1 MALSQAHAKHA
12 ERSTMLA
19 PPEAESTPDLLVE
32 KTEKKVHRK
41 QSGQEENALRAD
53 ASSHCLRCLGWH

>member
-1 MALSQAHAKHA
+1 
-12 ERSTMLA
+12 MLA

-41 QSGQEENALRAD
+41 QSGQ
-53 ASSHCLRCLGWH
+53 

>member
-41 QSGQEENALRAD
+41 QSGQ
-53 ASSHCLRCLGWH
+53 

>member
-1 MALSQAHAKHA
+1 
-12 ERSTMLA
+12 MLA

-53 ASSHCLRCLGWH
+53 ASSHCLRYLGWH